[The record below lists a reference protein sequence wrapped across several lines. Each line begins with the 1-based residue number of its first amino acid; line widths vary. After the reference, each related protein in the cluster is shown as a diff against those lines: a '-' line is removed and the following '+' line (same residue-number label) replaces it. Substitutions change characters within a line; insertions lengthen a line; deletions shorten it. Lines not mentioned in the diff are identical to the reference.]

1 MQNDKNAFGISK
13 RSHLARPFQAV
24 TRNQNM
30 EIRMEK
36 NKLTKQMNGWHGDG
50 QMER

>member
-1 MQNDKNAFGISK
+1 MQHDKNAFGISK
-13 RSHLARPFQAV
+13 WSHPARPLKVVA
-24 TRNQNM
+24 RNQNM

-50 QMER
+50 RMER